1 VRGSRILNRVRHGR
15 RRHWAAALLPLGL
28 GCLAAAAVLA
38 STSARSSESRASVSA
53 ASARVLPRPTDVSS
67 VTSHP
72 GHQSSVHR
80 VQKSPPINWQMPD
93 PLRIQIPA
101 IGVSAPLV
109 ALGLHHD
116 HTIEVPKRW
125 GDAGWFRPGPEPGER
140 GAAVI
145 AGHFDSKSGPAVFYH
160 LRALVKGD
168 EITVL
173 LRGGS
178 TVHFIVE
185 STRAVSK
192 KSFPASLVYRKT
204 QRPTLRL
211 ITCDGAFD
219 RSTGHYV
226 GNYIVFANMIEPG
239 DPSLAGTGTGQG
251 AVPLLPDLVPQVP
264 SGLTMTRTSQRM
276 LIGFRSATS
285 NVGMGPLLIEGHR
298 TGVADPHMKA
308 DQVVRLSSG
317 SEQVVRG
324 AGVLHYVVAP
334 DHQHWHLEP
343 FMRYELVRR
352 GNSTVVTRDQKSG
365 FCLGDRYAV
374 RSRIPG
380 APHRAVFRT
389 NCGRGETNLT
399 SISEG
404 ISVGY
409 GDDYVA
415 NLEGQYLD
423 LKGVPSGRY
432 YLVHR
437 VNMSRNL
444 VEADYSNNVS
454 WLQIRLRWHHRR
466 AHVEVLNQCDSARAI
481 SDCGAALR

>member
-1 VRGSRILNRVRHGR
+1 VRVSRILNRVRHGR

-28 GCLAAAAVLA
+28 GFLGAAAVLA
-38 STSARSSESRASVSA
+38 STSAPSSESRASLSA
-53 ASARVLPRPTDVSS
+53 ASARVLPRPIDVST

-72 GHQSSVHR
+72 GHQNSVRR
-80 VQKSPPINWQMPD
+80 VQKSRPINWQMPD
-93 PLRIQIPA
+93 PVRIEIPA

-109 ALGLHHD
+109 ALGLHRD

-145 AGHFDSKSGPAVFYH
+145 AGHFDSTSGPAVFYH

-168 EITVL
+168 KITVL

-178 TVHFIVE
+178 TVHFIVV

-192 KSFPASLVYRKT
+192 KSFPASLVYHKT

-239 DPSLAGTGTGQG
+239 DRSLPRALSGTG

-264 SGLTMTRTSQRM
+264 SGLTITPTSQRM

-298 TGVADPHMKA
+298 TGTADPRMTA
-308 DQVVRLSSG
+308 DQVVRLSGG
-317 SEQVVRG
+317 SEQIVRG
-324 AGVLHYVVAP
+324 AGELHYVVAS
-334 DHQHWHLEP
+334 DHQQWHLEP
-343 FMRYELVRR
+343 FMRYELVR
-352 GNSTVVTRDQKSG
+352 GGASKVITRDQKSG

-374 RSRIPG
+374 RSRIPA

-389 NCGRGETNLT
+389 NCGRGNTKLT

-423 LKGVPSGRY
+423 LKGVPAGLY

-454 WLQIRLRWHHRR
+454 WLQIRLTWHHHR
-466 AHVEVLNQCDSARAI
+466 AHVKVVNQCNPARPR
-481 SDCGAALR
+481 SDCGAAVR